1 MKQTKTN
8 KITHLIAL
16 TIIFLLPS
24 LAAVP
29 GTGTAA
35 PGLTTELQ
43 AQLQLNDEQ
52 ASEVERIFKM
62 AQSQAELDR
71 ENFKGNA
78 LALIEAAKRR
88 RDMSDSLCEA
98 LLNPGQKE
106 LFLAYKEK
114 RKQEDGFF
122 ILKEG
127 LILTEEQS
135 WQVKNILDEYRRQ
148 FEADRQKLAAEITDG
163 YDQMD
168 SGLGMPGEMPYGMPY
183 GTPYVMPGG
192 VPGGMPGGLSGERR
206 GSQGLMRGGN
216 MKYRLLDA
224 LQELENKTAK
234 KIKPLLTKEQD
245 KMYEDIRKMQQAEL
259 KRRIEAQPDTMTE

>member
-1 MKQTKTN
+1 MKQTKIN
-8 KITHLIAL
+8 KINHLIVL
-16 TIIFLLPS
+16 IIIFLLPV
-24 LAAVP
+24 LATVP
-29 GTGTAA
+29 GTVTAA
-35 PGLTTELQ
+35 PNVITELQ
-43 AQLQLNDEQ
+43 ARLQLTGEQ
-52 ASEVERIFKM
+52 VTEVERIFKM

-78 LALIEAAKRR
+78 LALIESAKRR

-98 LLNPGQKE
+98 LLNPEQKK

-135 WQVKNILDEYRRQ
+135 WQVRNILDEYRRQ
-148 FEADRQKLAAEITDG
+148 FEVDRQRLAAEMEDG

-168 SGLGMPGEMPYGMPY
+168 GGIGMPGEMPY

-192 VPGGMPGGLSGERR
+192 VPGGMTGERR
-206 GSQGLMRGGN
+206 VSQAHMSRGN
-216 MKYRLLDA
+216 MKYRLLD
-224 LQELENKTAK
+224 LMQELENKTAK

-259 KRRIEAQPDTMTE
+259 KRRIEAQPDTTTE

>member
-1 MKQTKTN
+1 MKQTKIN
-8 KITHLIAL
+8 KINHLIVL
-16 TIIFLLPS
+16 IIIFLLPA

-35 PGLTTELQ
+35 PDVITRLQ
-43 AQLQLNDEQ
+43 AQLQLTGEQ
-52 ASEVERIFKM
+52 ATEVERIFKM

-78 LALIEAAKRR
+78 LALIESAKRR

-98 LLNPGQKE
+98 LLNPEQKE

-122 ILKEG
+122 VLKEG

-148 FEADRQKLAAEITDG
+148 FEVDRQKLAAEMAGG
-163 YDQMD
+163 YDQM
-168 SGLGMPGEMPYGMPY
+168 GGGIGMPGEMPYEMPY
-183 GTPYVMPGG
+183 GTPYAMPGG
-192 VPGGMPGGLSGERR
+192 VPGGITGERR
-206 GSQGLMRGGN
+206 GSQALRHDGN
-216 MKYRLLDA
+216 MKYRLLD
-224 LQELENKTAK
+224 LMQELENKIAK

-259 KRRIEAQPDTMTE
+259 KRRIEAQPDTMAE